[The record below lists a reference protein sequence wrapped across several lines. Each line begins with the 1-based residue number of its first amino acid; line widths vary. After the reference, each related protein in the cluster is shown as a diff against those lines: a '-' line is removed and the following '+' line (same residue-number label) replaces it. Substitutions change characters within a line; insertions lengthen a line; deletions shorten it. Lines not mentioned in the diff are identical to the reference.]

1 MACDLTHWKSA
12 ECLDAL
18 SAAAAEAGDYSSA
31 VKWEAQAIKLLPRTD
46 KKLLR
51 PYLARKAMFEFKH
64 PYRD

>member
-1 MACDLTHWKSA
+1 MACELTHWKSA

-18 SAAAAEAGDYSSA
+18 SAACAEAGDYASA
-31 VKWEAQAIKLLPRTD
+31 VKWESQAVKLLPRTD

-51 PYLARKAMFEFKH
+51 LYLARKTMFEFKH